1 MNKNYFAI
9 YINNVIINK
18 WTNVDEKCCFEG
30 IAGRC
35 NNLLFTGI
43 YEINLVDFVESFQT
57 LCTSRLFREGTCH
70 KSAVKSRETL
80 GKH

>member
-1 MNKNYFAI
+1 MK
-9 YINNVIINK
+9 VLK
-18 WTNVDEKCCFEG
+18 R
-30 IAGRC
+30 IAVQY

-43 YEINLVDFVESFQT
+43 YAINSVDFAESFQT
-57 LCTSRLFREGTCH
+57 LCTSRLFKEGTCH